1 MNDSERGRLLAP
13 NLDDRT
19 WRDLVADARALI
31 PTYAPQWTDHNPS
44 DVGMTLIEL
53 FAFLVEGLTY
63 RLNRV
68 PDKNYIAFL
77 NLLGVTRDPQTP
89 ARAFLTFAAA
99 PGAPVVVPKGTQAQT
114 RASEADPP
122 IIFETDEAITVL
134 PSKLKTV
141 LRFTKAVFTNVSRD
155 FSVPPAIGE
164 LITLPPSQASML
176 ALGFDSAVAQ
186 EIRLT
191 FRMTR
196 PVEID
201 PVTQLSKVQVFWLYS
216 RAAGVPSTWTQIPGV
231 VDETDSLTHDGV
243 MRFVVPADWASQ
255 IPATWAAP
263 FGPATP
269 ADQVADPLFWTGL
282 LIFNP
287 TADSVNVGIEA
298 ILFNAASSFNALT
311 IPAPEVLGTG
321 TGKAF
326 QPFELRNQP
335 LFKRLDTDTPYDH
348 LGVTV
353 GGVAWTLVDELAYG
367 PGTVYRLDPVT
378 GEVSFGNHDATLN
391 PTGHGSMPPAG
402 AAVVATSY
410 RYVAGGT
417 SGNVGAGAINQ
428 LRTPVPGI
436 VDVINLASSFG
447 GSDEEAIEE
456 TKRRAPEVLRNR
468 YRAVTAE
475 DYEFLAREA
484 TTDVAI
490 VRCLEPRMNIAAG
503 PGAPPAWRKDD
514 PWTFG
519 ALDRASGN
527 VNLVVVPDYGPA
539 EPRPQPSEDLV
550 HEVRRYLDRRR
561 AVTAHLIVSGPR
573 YVPIKA
579 TVEVTVFQRA
589 IDNGVVASAAAVVAR
604 TSSWIGK
611 FLHPTR
617 GGRDCSPRDERDG
630 TGWQVG
636 QAVYIADL
644 FKAIAPA
651 DNEGFISKVAIE
663 AQVPVYHQP
672 PLGPGGVWDD
682 LRERPFSL
690 SLGVPGAA
698 VRLAD
703 YELVCSALAPTGH
716 TVTSLVVN

>member
-1 MNDSERGRLLAP
+1 
-13 NLDDRT
+13 
-19 WRDLVADARALI
+19 
-31 PTYAPQWTDHNPS
+31 
-44 DVGMTLIEL
+44 
-53 FAFLVEGLTY
+53 
-63 RLNRV
+63 
-68 PDKNYIAFL
+68 
-77 NLLGVTRDPQTP
+77 
-89 ARAFLTFAAA
+89 
-99 PGAPVVVPKGTQAQT
+99 
-114 RASEADPP
+114 
-122 IIFETDEAITVL
+122 
-134 PSKLKTV
+134 
-141 LRFTKAVFTNVSRD
+141 
-155 FSVPPAIGE
+155 
-164 LITLPPSQASML
+164 
-176 ALGFDSAVAQ
+176 
-186 EIRLT
+186 
-191 FRMTR
+191 
-196 PVEID
+196 
-201 PVTQLSKVQVFWLYS
+201 
-216 RAAGVPSTWTQIPGV
+216 
-231 VDETDSLTHDGV
+231 
-243 MRFVVPADWASQ
+243 
-255 IPATWAAP
+255 
-263 FGPATP
+263 
-269 ADQVADPLFWTGL
+269 LFWTGL
-282 LIFNP
+282 LIYNP
-287 TADSVNVGIEA
+287 TAEPVNVGIDA

-311 IPAPEVLGTG
+311 IPAPETLGVG

-326 QPFELRNQP
+326 QAFELRNQP

-348 LGVTV
+348 LSVTV
-353 GGVAWTLVDELAYG
+353 GGAPWTLVDELAYG
-367 PGTVYRLDPVT
+367 PGSVFRLDPVT

-391 PTGHGSMPPAG
+391 PTGHGSMPAAG

-417 SGNVGAGAINQ
+417 SGNVGAGAVNQ

-436 VDVINLASSFG
+436 VDVFNLASSFG

-490 VRCLEPRMNIAAG
+490 VRCLEPRMNDALG

-527 VNLVVVPDYGPA
+527 VNLIIVPDYGLA

-561 AVTAHLIVSGPR
+561 PVTAHLIVSGPR

-589 IDNGVVASAAAVVAR
+589 IDNGVVASAPTVAADTYAR
-604 TSSWIGK
+604 ITA

-617 GGRDCSPRDERDG
+617 GGRNGS
-630 TGWQVG
+630 GWQVG

-644 FKAIAPA
+644 FKAIEPA
-651 DNEGFISKVAIE
+651 DNVGFISKVAIE
-663 AQVPVYHQP
+663 AQVPLYHQP

-690 SLGVPGAA
+690 SLAVPGAA

-703 YELVCSALAPTGH
+703 YELVCSALAATGH
-716 TVTSLVVN
+716 TVTSLVVS

>member
-1 MNDSERGRLLAP
+1 MNDPERGRLLPP

-19 WRDLVADARALI
+19 WKDLVTDARALI

-68 PDKNYIAFL
+68 PEKNYIAFL
-77 NLLGVTRDPQTP
+77 NLLGVTRDPETP
-89 ARAFLTFAAA
+89 ARAFLTFTAA

-122 IIFETDEAITVL
+122 IIFETDEVITVL

-141 LRFTKAVFTNVSRD
+141 LRFSKTVFTNVSRD
-155 FSVPPAIGE
+155 FSAPPASGE
-164 LITLPPSQASML
+164 LITLPPSEASML

-201 PVTQLSKVQVFWLYS
+201 AVTQLSKVQVFWRYS
-216 RAAGVPSTWTQIPGV
+216 RVGGTPGTWTSIPSV

-255 IPATWAAP
+255 IPTTWAP
-263 FGPATP
+263 YVPATP

-282 LIFNP
+282 LIYNP
-287 TADSVNVGIEA
+287 TADPVNVGIEA

-311 IPAPEVLGTG
+311 IPAPETLGIG

-326 QPFELRNQP
+326 QAFELRNQP
-335 LFKRLDTDTPYDH
+335 LFKWLDTDTPYDH

-353 GGVAWTLVDELAYG
+353 GGVPWTQVDELAYG

-391 PTGHGSMPPAG
+391 PTGHGSMPAAG

-468 YRAVTAE
+468 NRAVTAE

-490 VRCLEPRMNIAAG
+490 VRCLEPRMNTAPG

-527 VNLVVVPDYGPA
+527 VNLIVVPDYGPA

-573 YVPIKA
+573 YVPVKA

-589 IDNGVVASAAAVVAR
+589 IDNGVVASAPAVAADTYTRITA
-604 TSSWIGK
+604 

-617 GGRDCSPRDERDG
+617 GGRDG
-630 TGWQVG
+630 TGWHVG

-651 DNEGFISKVAIE
+651 DNVGFISKVAIE
-663 AQVPVYHQP
+663 AQVPLYHQP

-703 YELVCSALAPTGH
+703 YELVCSALTPTGH
-716 TVTSLVVN
+716 AVTSLVVN